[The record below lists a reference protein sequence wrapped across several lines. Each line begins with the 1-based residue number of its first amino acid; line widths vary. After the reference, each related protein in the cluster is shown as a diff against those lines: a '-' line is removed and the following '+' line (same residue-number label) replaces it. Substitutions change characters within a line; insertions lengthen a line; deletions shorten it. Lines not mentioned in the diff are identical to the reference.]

1 MKENTLTWSEF
12 MKVDMR
18 AGTIVEAGLFEEVR
32 NPSYKLKVDFGEL
45 GIRKSSAQ
53 ITTHYKPEDLIGRQV
68 IAVVNFPPK
77 QIATMMSEC
86 LVMGTVAE
94 DGSVILL
101 TPERKVKNGE
111 RVG

>member
-18 AGTIVEAGLFEEVR
+18 AGTIIEAGLFEEAR